1 MTDDA
6 GLSVAVLR
14 SELNR
19 LRLAAGEPSLRSIA
33 QKTGWSRAT
42 VGRVFNGEVP
52 KWDSLEAVVE
62 HLGGDCGRFRQLWIE
77 CKQAPP
83 AQPSPPAVVAPA
95 ARLAFAPAVAGGC
108 LALLFVIV
116 SVQGIAPAATAR
128 NQAITDGAQLGFG
141 VLATGLWSAVCYR
154 YRAAGDAL
162 GLTLGLAGWSAGQG
176 YWLVAR
182 DIFNT
187 AIPAAP
193 SLADWLYLV
202 FPVCVISGF
211 LVGLPTALRWVWA
224 VVLGALMASTTA
236 ATVLGLWVANRGP
249 VGAAVV
255 YALYVVS
262 DLAVVVIFSWR
273 AHRQRDWASA
283 VALTGVVVL
292 LVSDVLFVY
301 FAWWRPQASIP
312 YGADVGYII
321 FPLAM
326 SVAASYTLE
335 ARGRQQR

>member
-1 MTDDA
+1 MPDT
-6 GLSVAVLR
+6 L
-14 SELNR
+14 
-19 LRLAAGEPSLRSIA
+19 
-33 QKTGWSRAT
+33 T
-42 VGRVFNGEVP
+42 
-52 KWDSLEAVVE
+52 
-62 HLGGDCGRFRQLWIE
+62 
-77 CKQAPP
+77 
-83 AQPSPPAVVAPA
+83 PA
-95 ARLAFAPAVAGGC
+95 ALDNTTPRRRRAENG
-108 LALLFVIV
+108 
-116 SVQGIAPAATAR
+116 ATTSR
-128 NQAITDGAQLGFG
+128 KPLKS
-141 VLATGLWSAVCYR
+141 L
-154 YRAAGDAL
+154 
-162 GLTLGLAGWSAGQG
+162 SAG
-176 YWLVAR
+176 
-182 DIFNT
+182 
-187 AIPAAP
+187 
-193 SLADWLYLV
+193 V
-202 FPVCVISGF
+202 FVRYSKTSP
-211 LVGLPTALRWVWA
+211 
-224 VVLGALMASTTA
+224 